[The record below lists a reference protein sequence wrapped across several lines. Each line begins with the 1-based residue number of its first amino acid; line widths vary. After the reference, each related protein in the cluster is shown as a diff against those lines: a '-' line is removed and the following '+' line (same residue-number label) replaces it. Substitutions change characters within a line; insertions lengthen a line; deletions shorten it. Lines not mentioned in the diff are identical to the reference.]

1 MKLLVYFYWFDII
14 FLFFIAQTLSL
25 SGEDLIEQH
34 KREQELENYQSEQK
48 YVLSRIYN
56 FDFLC
61 FS

>member
-25 SGEDLIEQH
+25 SGEDLIEQQ